1 MTLKPSG
8 RRKKSNPKNQSIEFR
23 VSDLEKESFQ
33 DAADLAGIDLS
44 AWIRERLRTAAIR
57 DLERAGRRIPFV
69 EAVPLRA

>member
-1 MTLKPSG
+1 MQSKLPG
-8 RRKKSNPKNQSIEFR
+8 RPRKSNSRNLTVEFR
-23 VSDLEKESFQ
+23 VSELEKQSFQ